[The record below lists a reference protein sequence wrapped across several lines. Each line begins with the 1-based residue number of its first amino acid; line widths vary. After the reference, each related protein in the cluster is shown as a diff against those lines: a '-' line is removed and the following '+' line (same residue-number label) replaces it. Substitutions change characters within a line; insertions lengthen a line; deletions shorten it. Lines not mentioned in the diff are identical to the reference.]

1 MDIQLLGKE
10 PISHEQPAG
19 SDMTDEDEFYELST
33 EIKKLQSPEGSK
45 GFSWKKVSELAQ
57 SILGQHSKD
66 LRAASYLTVAMIHLN
81 KMDGFS
87 VGLKIYSDLL
97 EHFWETLYPPKKRIK
112 GRMGAIGWWVEKTEI
127 ALEKITSDKD
137 FEAVP
142 YKKVRE
148 AEVYLKKIDELVGE
162 YMEDGPMIPVSRF
175 IKMIPS
181 LPEEEASELPEQVSE
196 EQKADEKAAPEPES
210 SGSEKKEETVETVAP
225 QAQLQKDERP
235 EPIAQEAMSR
245 ETPEPT
251 YPAED
256 VQDDPDIQ
264 EGANDKPAEPEPDQ
278 GKTASPAS
286 KPDQV
291 SPESDMEAS
300 LGMPESAPASPKI
313 SESAPASQPGEKK
326 TDQPD
331 SLKDARTKL
340 KDGFQDIRAAAK
352 YFIREEPEN
361 PDGYRYVRLA
371 AWAGIEVSP
380 VLIPQQEGITS
391 ISGPSYEIR
400 KIISKLWEN
409 KDWKTLLLASEEQLL
424 MPQFAFWLDLNRFTA
439 EALSGLGESYQKA
452 YDAVCRETAFFVHRL
467 PELKKRLFA
476 DGKPFADDE
485 TKAWLEEIGF
495 GNRAA
500 ISAPQKPVFVPSPEP
515 SLSETD
521 DAVTQGI
528 AQAQKMAESDLAEA
542 VAFLQTCIQTS
553 WSQKDIFRWRLALS
567 QILIGAG
574 QLNLAVPHLEQML
587 QDMETYHI
595 ETWDPNMAVKGL
607 HAVWV
612 GFSNSH
618 SDNKIFK
625 DRAINALHR
634 IARIDP
640 TEALRLMETQRQITI

>member
-1 MDIQLLGKE
+1 MNIRSLGKE

-45 GFSWKKVSELAQ
+45 DFSWKKVSGLAQ

-66 LRAASYLTVAMIHLN
+66 LRAASYLAVAMIHQD

-127 ALEKITSDKD
+127 ALERITSHKD

-148 AEVYLKKIDELVGE
+148 IEVYLRKIDDFVGE

-175 IKMIPS
+175 IRMIPT
-181 LPEEEASELPEQVSE
+181 LPEEEASEPPDQVSE
-196 EQKADEKAAPEPES
+196 EQNADEKAAPEPES
-210 SGSEKKEETVETVAP
+210 LGSETKGETVETVAP
-225 QAQLQKDERP
+225 QVQDAKP
-235 EPIAQEAMSR
+235 EPVIQEAVSH
-245 ETPEPT
+245 ETPEPA
-251 YPAED
+251 YSPED
-256 VQDDPDIQ
+256 VQAVEHEKPEPDTR
-264 EGANDKPAEPEPDQ
+264 EGANDKPTEPDPDQ
-278 GKTASPAS
+278 GKTVSPAS
-286 KPDQV
+286 KPDQMP
-291 SPESDMEAS
+291 PESDMEAPRE
-300 LGMPESAPASPKI
+300 MPK
-313 SESAPASQPGEKK
+313 SAPASQPGEKK
-326 TDQPD
+326 TDPPD

-340 KDGFQDIRAAAK
+340 KDGFKDIRAAAK

-361 PDGYRYVRLA
+361 ANGYRYARLA
-371 AWAGIEVSP
+371 AWSGIESSP
-380 VLIPQQEGITS
+380 PLLPQQEGITA
-391 ISGPSYEIR
+391 IQGPLHEIR
-400 KIISKLWEN
+400 EIISNLREK
-409 KDWKTLLLASEEQLL
+409 KDWKTLLRASEEKLL

-439 EALSGLGESYQKA
+439 EALSGLGESYRKA
-452 YDAVCRETAFFVHRL
+452 HDAVCRETAFFVHRL
-467 PELKKRLFA
+467 PELKNRLFA
-476 DGKPFADDE
+476 DGKSFADDE

-495 GNRAA
+495 GNRAT
-500 ISAPQKPVFVPSPEP
+500 IPAPQKSVFVPPPEP
-515 SLSETD
+515 SLTETD
-521 DAVTQGI
+521 DAVAHGI

-542 VAFLQTCIQTS
+542 VAFIQTSIQAS
-553 WSQKDIFRWRLALS
+553 WSQKDIFRWHLALS
-567 QILIGAG
+567 RILIGAG
-574 QLNLAVPHLEQML
+574 QLNLAAPHLEQIL

-595 ETWDPNMAVKGL
+595 ETWDPDMAVKGL

-625 DRAINALHR
+625 DKAIDALHR
-634 IARIDP
+634 IARIAP